1 MRELNKEE
9 INNVNGGIIP
19 LLIIAAK
26 GFAVGFGIGATAF
39 GLYFAA
45 RSAK

>member
-1 MRELNKEE
+1 MRELSQKE

-19 LLIIAAK
+19 LVMIAAK
-26 GFAVGFGIGATAF
+26 GFAAGFGLGAAAF

-45 RSAK
+45 RAAK